1 MRTLFTALIL
11 VLLVNALALGGLLG
25 WLGATDRLSKERVER
40 VAALF
45 SNTLEEQAALDKEAE
60 QAEQEAVALAEK
72 AIRMEQVAGGPVTP
86 EARLESLRRVDE
98 NQQALLKRQRVESEA
113 LKRQLDTQMK
123 RIEERLAELDTKQ
136 KAFDEAVQ
144 ARMDEMQEQDFQE
157 AVAMLEGL
165 PPKQAKAVMQE
176 LLDQGSQAQVVDY
189 LSAMQQRK
197 AANVLTEFKQ
207 PNEVDQ
213 AAELIEK
220 LRQRTDEIK
229 EEAEL

>member
-123 RIEERLAELDTKQ
+123 RIEERLAELDAKQ

-165 PPKQAKAVMQE
+165 PPKQAKAVMQQ

-213 AAELIEK
+213 AADLIEK